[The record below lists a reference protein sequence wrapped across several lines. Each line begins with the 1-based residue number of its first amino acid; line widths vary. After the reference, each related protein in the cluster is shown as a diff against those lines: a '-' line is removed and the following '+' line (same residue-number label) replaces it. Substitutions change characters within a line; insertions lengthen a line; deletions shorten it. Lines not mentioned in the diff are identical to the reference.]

1 MKTFKKKI
9 SDRRRH
15 EGGNKQ
21 KLQEDTNKEAKGIK
35 THNNKMQKYFVKFL
49 QGYLSKPNYFSSFKI
64 IHFKPFLF
72 KKYMYL
78 YI

>member
-9 SDRRRH
+9 SDRGRH

-49 QGYLSKPNYFSSFKI
+49 QGYLSKPNFFFFFQNY
-64 IHFKPFLF
+64 PFQAFLV
-72 KKYMYL
+72 
-78 YI
+78 